1 MSKARKNQISVLL
14 AIQDFIDSERRG
26 FEISEIQEHTHGVSD
41 RTVRRIVK
49 ELEDENIVE
58 KRDTGLYYPLMT
70 LQSTWFDTL

>member
-14 AIQDFIDSERRG
+14 AIQDFVDTHRRG

-49 ELEDENIVE
+49 ELVDEGIIE
-58 KRDTGLYYPLMT
+58 KRDTGLYYPLV
-70 LQSTWFDTL
+70 S

>member
-1 MSKARKNQISVLL
+1 MSKARKNQITVLI

-26 FEISEIQEHTHGVSD
+26 FEIKEIQEHTHGVSD

-49 ELEDENIVE
+49 ELVDEGLIE
-58 KRDTGLYYPLMT
+58 KRNTGLYYPLLS